1 MFKAVSKGIIVA
13 VICVAFIGQT
23 MALSMATPGDTAV
36 DAQHSCVSEQTKHK
50 DPASIDSEL
59 SALCFDKE
67 CCDKECCD
75 KECCDLDCICI
86 ANACSS
92 IVYLPD
98 FLGLTST
105 FLVTALIFRQP
116 SEQANYL
123 ASLLYRPPI
132 FT

>member
-23 MALSMATPGDTAV
+23 MALSMATPCDTSLDV
-36 DAQHSCVSEQTKHK
+36 QHSSVSEQLKHK
-50 DPASIDSEL
+50 DPASIETDIS
-59 SALCFDKE
+59 DH
-67 CCDKECCD
+67 CCDVD
-75 KECCDLDCICI
+75 CCDLDCICI

-105 FLVTALIFRQP
+105 FILTDFVFRQP
-116 SEQANYL
+116 TEQPNAF
-123 ASLLYRPPI
+123 ASLRYRPPI
-132 FT
+132 SA

>member
-23 MALSMATPGDTAV
+23 MALSMATPCDTAV
-36 DAQHSCVSEQTKHK
+36 DAQHSSVSERIKHK

-59 SALCFDKE
+59 SALC
-67 CCDKECCD
+67 CDKECCD
-75 KECCDLDCICI
+75 IECCDLDCICI

-105 FLVTALIFRQP
+105 FLVTDLIFRQP